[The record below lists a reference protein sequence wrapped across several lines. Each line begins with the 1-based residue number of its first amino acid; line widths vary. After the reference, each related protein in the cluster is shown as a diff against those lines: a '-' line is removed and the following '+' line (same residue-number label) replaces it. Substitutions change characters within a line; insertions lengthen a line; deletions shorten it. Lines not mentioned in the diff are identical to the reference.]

1 MAYLPPPMTTPP
13 LDWSFSPPSRQK
25 TLRTASNQSQKSA
38 SGLNIKTDDV
48 QFQNQL
54 QFQGRNPVASATTPI
69 QISNHPPGTH
79 NGDHPNQYSLNDSPN
94 SFHIPS
100 FTNSPVQASPP
111 NSRQPQTASSSH
123 SGSNPGIHHHNLYPG
138 AASAHQSTNS
148 LSRPRRGLLVPAHA
162 YLQKNTKQARAFAER
177 FGKFDYEGE
186 VKVGAGSGG
195 TNGNA
200 GNTTGY
206 AIWVVDKWY
215 VCDERMIFMQA
226 IMTLSDDTL

>member
-54 QFQGRNPVASATTPI
+54 QFQGS
-69 QISNHPPGTH
+69 PPGTN
-79 NGDHPNQYSLNDSPN
+79 NGDHSNQYSLNDSPN

-111 NSRQPQTASSSH
+111 NPRQPQTASSSH

-200 GNTTGY
+200 GNATGY

-215 VCDERMIFMQA
+215 VCDERMSFMQA